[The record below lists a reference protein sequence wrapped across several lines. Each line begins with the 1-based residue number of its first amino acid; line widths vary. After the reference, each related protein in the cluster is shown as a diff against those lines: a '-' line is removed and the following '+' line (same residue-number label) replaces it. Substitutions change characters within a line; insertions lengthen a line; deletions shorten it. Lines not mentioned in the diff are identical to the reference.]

1 MFAELVELGK
11 RVRKGHDAL
20 KEEKCSWDIIIDKEG
35 NYLNQLIPCN
45 EIVEAENLTAK
56 KGKARLLLD
65 KPEETLGLDK
75 PEKYLEKLDEY
86 KDVQE
91 ELSPVLSFYNKPEE
105 VIKALAAFMALP
117 QSKRNGNMTF
127 FYEHNKERPLS
138 LERVQEAIK
147 SKMKDGELEEKI
159 CSWDIIIDKDG
170 NYKGLNRC
178 DSPLKSERIQSTTQE
193 ARFLLDKA
201 ETTFGYGKYRMYL
214 EKLYQYKD
222 ISALSPIFSFYN
234 KPEEVNKVRKAFL
247 ELPQAKQKGN
257 LTFMVDSERVLSN
270 ESVRNAIKKKYEEGL
285 SSKKQGDRLC
295 AVCGT
300 NNYPILDEPHGSVK
314 LPKGQ
319 TSGSMLVSYNTNAF
333 ESYNLKGNLN
343 SGICTNCARN
353 YIEALQHLVGNR
365 HEITTEK
372 GEKKFKFSNSQK
384 ISDDTIAL
392 FWTKE
397 PNDDIDPF
405 SDICQPTEE
414 RVRKLFSSIITGDNQ
429 RVNSELENYFYCCT
443 MSSAAARIAVRD
455 WMAIS
460 VSQYQKDLKQWFDDI
475 ATIKDGETYY
485 PGINSILNNCIKKK
499 TKSTQSDLKAK
510 ARIGSILWHA
520 ALTNA
525 PLPLM
530 ILQSVLTQIEH
541 EKTTKYCKTF
551 SSEKSTVIR
560 LVLNRNIKKTYYM
573 KKELDEQNESK
584 AYLCGRLFAL
594 ICLLQYK
601 AHEGKEVNSSIRD
614 RFFTSA
620 SSNPSRAMSILLT
633 KYVPVY
639 QKKTKG
645 AYTKSIT
652 EIASRIEHFP
662 EKLTLTERGE
672 FALGYYYQYAA
683 KKNENSNDN
692 D

>member
-20 KEEKCSWDIIIDKEG
+20 KEEKCSWDIVIDKEG
-35 NYLNQLIPCN
+35 NFLNLIPCD
-45 EIVEAENLTAK
+45 ITIEAENLTAK

-65 KPEETLGLDK
+65 KPEETLGFDEDK
-75 PEKYLEKLDEY
+75 HEKYIAKLAEY
-86 KDVQE
+86 KDIQE
-91 ELSPVLSFYNKPEE
+91 
-105 VIKALAAFMALP
+105 
-117 QSKRNGNMTF
+117 
-127 FYEHNKERPLS
+127 
-138 LERVQEAIK
+138 
-147 SKMKDGELEEKI
+147 
-159 CSWDIIIDKDG
+159 
-170 NYKGLNRC
+170 
-178 DSPLKSERIQSTTQE
+178 
-193 ARFLLDKA
+193 
-201 ETTFGYGKYRMYL
+201 
-214 EKLYQYKD
+214 
-222 ISALSPIFSFYN
+222 LSPIFYFYD
-234 KPEEVNKVRKAFL
+234 KSDEVERVRKVFL

-257 LTFMVDSERVLSN
+257 MTFMLDSERVLSN
-270 ESVRNAIKKKYEEGL
+270 ENVRKAIKKKYEDNL
-285 SSKKQGDRLC
+285 NIKKQGTHLC

-353 YIEALQHLVGNR
+353 YIEALRYLVGNG

-372 GEKKFKFSNSQK
+372 GEKKYKFTNRQK

-397 PNDDIDPF
+397 PDDDIDPF

-414 RVRKLFSSIITGDNQ
+414 RVRKLFSSIITGNKQ
-429 RVNSELENYFYCCT
+429 RVNTEMENYFYCCT

-460 VSQYQKDLKQWFDDI
+460 VSQYQKNLQQWFDDI
-475 ATIKDGETYY
+475 ETLKDGEILY
-485 PGINSILNNCIKKK
+485 PGINSILSSCIKKK
-499 TKSTQSDLKAK
+499 TKPTQSDVKAR
-510 ARIGSILWHA
+510 ARIGAILWHA
-520 ALTNA
+520 ALTNTS
-525 PLPLM
+525 LPLM

-541 EKTTKYCKTF
+541 EKTTEYCKTF
-551 SSEKSTVIR
+551 SPEKSTVIR

-594 ICLLQYK
+594 ICQLQYK
-601 AHEGKEVNSSIRD
+601 AHNGKINNSIRD
-614 RFFTSA
+614 RFFASA

-633 KYVPVY
+633 KYVPIY

-662 EKLTLTERGE
+662 EKLKLTERGE

-683 KKNENSNDN
+683 KKNENSNYN

>member
-11 RVRKGHDAL
+11 RVRKEHDAL
-20 KEEKCSWDIIIDKEG
+20 KEEKCNWDIILDKEG
-35 NYLNQLIPCN
+35 NFLNLIPCD
-45 EIVEAENLTAK
+45 ITIEAENLTSK

-65 KPEETLGLDK
+65 KPEETLGFDEDK
-75 PEKYLEKLDEY
+75 YEKYIAKLAEY
-86 KDVQE
+86 KDIQ
-91 ELSPVLSFYNKPEE
+91 ELSPV
-105 VIKALAAFMALP
+105 
-117 QSKRNGNMTF
+117 
-127 FYEHNKERPLS
+127 
-138 LERVQEAIK
+138 
-147 SKMKDGELEEKI
+147 
-159 CSWDIIIDKDG
+159 
-170 NYKGLNRC
+170 
-178 DSPLKSERIQSTTQE
+178 
-193 ARFLLDKA
+193 
-201 ETTFGYGKYRMYL
+201 
-214 EKLYQYKD
+214 
-222 ISALSPIFSFYN
+222 FSFYD
-234 KPEEVNKVRKAFL
+234 KSEEVEKVRKVFL
-247 ELPQAKQKGN
+247 ELPQTKQKGN
-257 LTFMVDSERVLSN
+257 LTFMIDSERLLTN
-270 ESVRNAIKKKYEEGL
+270 ENVRTAIKKKYEECL
-285 SSKKQGDRLC
+285 SSKKQGTRLC

-353 YIEALQHLVGNR
+353 YIEALQYLVGNGY
-365 HEITTEK
+365 EITTEK
-372 GEKKFKFSNSQK
+372 GEKKYKFTNRQK

-397 PNDDIDPF
+397 PDDDIDPF

-429 RVNSELENYFYCCT
+429 RVNTEIENYFYCCT

-460 VSQYQKDLKQWFDDI
+460 VSQYQKNLQQWFNDI
-475 ATIKDGETYY
+475 ETVKDGKILYL
-485 PGINSILNNCIKKK
+485 GINSILSSCIKKK
-499 TKSTQSDLKAK
+499 TKPTQSDVKAK

-520 ALTNA
+520 ALTNTS
-525 PLPLM
+525 LPLM

-541 EKTTKYCKTF
+541 DYF
-551 SSEKSTVIR
+551 SPEKSTVIR
-560 LVLNRNIKKTYYM
+560 LVLNRNIKSTYYM
-573 KKELDEQNESK
+573 KKELDEQNDSK

-594 ICLLQYK
+594 ICQLQYK
-601 AHEGKEVNSSIRD
+601 AHDGKDVNSSIRD
-614 RFFTSA
+614 RFFASA

-633 KYVPVY
+633 KYVPIY

-645 AYTKSIT
+645 AYTKVIT
-652 EIASRIEHFP
+652 EIAARIEHFP

>member
-1 MFAELVELGK
+1 MFAELVELG
-11 RVRKGHDAL
+11 RRDRKGHDAL

-45 EIVEAENLTAK
+45 EIVEVENLTAK

-65 KPEETLGLDK
+65 KPEETLGFDK
-75 PEKYLEKLDEY
+75 DKHEKYLSKLFEY

-91 ELSPVLSFYNKPEE
+91 LSPVFSFYDKPEE
-105 VIKALAAFMALP
+105 V
-117 QSKRNGNMTF
+117 
-127 FYEHNKERPLS
+127 E
-138 LERVQEAIK
+138 
-147 SKMKDGELEEKI
+147 
-159 CSWDIIIDKDG
+159 
-170 NYKGLNRC
+170 
-178 DSPLKSERIQSTTQE
+178 
-193 ARFLLDKA
+193 
-201 ETTFGYGKYRMYL
+201 
-214 EKLYQYKD
+214 
-222 ISALSPIFSFYN
+222 
-234 KPEEVNKVRKAFL
+234 KVRKAFL

-257 LTFMVDSERVLSN
+257 LTFMVDSERLLSN
-270 ESVRNAIKKKYEEGL
+270 ESVRNAIKKKYEEVL

-319 TSGSMLVSYNTNAF
+319 TAGSMLVSYNTNAF

-353 YIEALQHLVGNR
+353 YIEALQYLVGNR
-365 HEITTEK
+365 HEITTEN
-372 GEKKFKFSNSQK
+372 GEKKYKFTNRQK

-392 FWTKE
+392 FWTKKTVA
-397 PNDDIDPF
+397 DIDPF
-405 SDICQPTEE
+405 SDICHPNEE
-414 RVRKLFSSIITGDNQ
+414 RVRQLFSSITTGDHEG
-429 RVNSELENYFYCCT
+429 VTTPVENFFYCCT

-455 WMAIS
+455 WIAIS
-460 VSQYQKDLKQWFDDI
+460 VSQYQKNLKQWFDDI

-485 PGINSILNNCIKKK
+485 PGINSILNSCIKKK

-510 ARIGSILWHA
+510 ARIGAILWHA
-520 ALTNA
+520 ALTNTS
-525 PLPLM
+525 LPLM

-541 EKTTKYCKTF
+541 EKITKYCKTF
-551 SSEKSTVIR
+551 SPEKSTVIR

-584 AYLCGRLFAL
+584 AYLCGRLFAV
-594 ICLLQYK
+594 ICQLQYK
-601 AHEGKEVNSSIRD
+601 AQGEVNSSIRD

-620 SSNPSRAMSILLT
+620 SCNPSRVMGKLLT
-633 KYVPVY
+633 EYVPIY

-662 EKLTLTERGE
+662 ERLTLTERGD
-672 FALGYYYQYAA
+672 FALGYYHQYAY
-683 KKNENSNDN
+683 KKNENSND
-692 D
+692 

>member
-20 KEEKCSWDIIIDKEG
+20 KEEKCSWDIVIDKEG
-35 NYLNQLIPCN
+35 NFLDLIPCD
-45 EIVEAENLTAK
+45 ITIEAENLTAK

-65 KPEETLGLDK
+65 KPEETLGFDEDK
-75 PEKYLEKLDEY
+75 HEKYIAKLAEY
-86 KDVQE
+86 KDIQE
-91 ELSPVLSFYNKPEE
+91 
-105 VIKALAAFMALP
+105 
-117 QSKRNGNMTF
+117 
-127 FYEHNKERPLS
+127 
-138 LERVQEAIK
+138 
-147 SKMKDGELEEKI
+147 
-159 CSWDIIIDKDG
+159 
-170 NYKGLNRC
+170 
-178 DSPLKSERIQSTTQE
+178 
-193 ARFLLDKA
+193 
-201 ETTFGYGKYRMYL
+201 
-214 EKLYQYKD
+214 
-222 ISALSPIFSFYN
+222 LSPIFYFYD
-234 KPEEVNKVRKAFL
+234 KSDEVEKVRKVFL

-257 LTFMVDSERVLSN
+257 MTFMLDSERVLSN
-270 ESVRNAIKKKYEEGL
+270 ENVRKAIKKKYEESL
-285 SSKKQGDRLC
+285 NIKKQGTHLC

-319 TSGSMLVSYNTNAF
+319 TSGSMLVSYNMNAF

-353 YIEALQHLVGNR
+353 YIEALRYLVGNR

-372 GEKKFKFSNSQK
+372 EEKKYKFTNRQK

-397 PNDDIDPF
+397 PDDDIDPF

-414 RVRKLFSSIITGDNQ
+414 RVRKLFSSIIIGDNQ
-429 RVNSELENYFYCCT
+429 RVNTEIENYFYCCT

-460 VSQYQKDLKQWFDDI
+460 VSQYQKNLQQWFNDI
-475 ATIKDGETYY
+475 ETVKDGKILYL
-485 PGINSILNNCIKKK
+485 GINSILSSCIKKK
-499 TKSTQSDLKAK
+499 TKPTQSDVKAK

-520 ALTNA
+520 ALTNTS
-525 PLPLM
+525 LPLM

-541 EKTTKYCKTF
+541 DYF
-551 SSEKSTVIR
+551 SPEKSTVIR
-560 LVLNRNIKKTYYM
+560 LVLNRNINNTYHM

-594 ICLLQYK
+594 ICQLQYK

-633 KYVPVY
+633 KYVPIY
-639 QKKTKG
+639 QKKKKG

>member
-1 MFAELVELGK
+1 MFAELVEFGK

-65 KPEETLGLDK
+65 KPEETLGFDEDK
-75 PEKYLEKLDEY
+75 HENYLSKLFEY
-86 KDVQE
+86 KGVK
-91 ELSPVLSFYNKPEE
+91 ELSPVFSFYDKPEE
-105 VIKALAAFMALP
+105 V
-117 QSKRNGNMTF
+117 
-127 FYEHNKERPLS
+127 E
-138 LERVQEAIK
+138 
-147 SKMKDGELEEKI
+147 
-159 CSWDIIIDKDG
+159 
-170 NYKGLNRC
+170 
-178 DSPLKSERIQSTTQE
+178 
-193 ARFLLDKA
+193 
-201 ETTFGYGKYRMYL
+201 
-214 EKLYQYKD
+214 
-222 ISALSPIFSFYN
+222 
-234 KPEEVNKVRKAFL
+234 KVRKAFL

-257 LTFMVDSERVLSN
+257 LTFMVDSERLLSN

-285 SSKKQGDRLC
+285 NLKKQGTRLC

-319 TSGSMLVSYNTNAF
+319 TAGSMLVSYNTNAF

-353 YIEALQHLVGNR
+353 YIEALQYLAGNG
-365 HEITTEK
+365 HEIPTEK
-372 GEKKFKFSNSQK
+372 GEKQFKFSNRQK
-384 ISDDTIAL
+384 ISDDTVAL

-397 PNDDIDPF
+397 PNADVNPF

-414 RVRKLFSSIITGDNQ
+414 RVRRLFSSITTGENLKVDT
-429 RVNSELENYFYCCT
+429 ELGNFFYCCT
-443 MSSAAARIAVRD
+443 ISSASARVAVRD
-455 WMAIS
+455 WVSIS
-460 VSQYQKDLKQWFDDI
+460 VSQYQKNLKQWFDDI
-475 ATIKDGETYY
+475 ATIKDGETCY
-485 PGINSILNNCIKKK
+485 PGINSILNSCIKKK
-499 TKSTQSDLKAK
+499 TKPTQSDAKAK
-510 ARIGSILWHA
+510 ARIGTILWHA
-520 ALTNA
+520 ALTNT
-525 PLPLM
+525 PLSL
-530 ILQSVLTQIEH
+530 IVLQSVLTQIEH
-541 EKTTKYCKTF
+541 DFF
-551 SSEKSTVIR
+551 SPEKSTVIR

-594 ICLLQYK
+594 ICQLQYK
-601 AHEGKEVNSSIRD
+601 AHDGKNVNSSIRD
-614 RFFTSA
+614 RFFASA
-620 SSNPSRAMSILLT
+620 SSNPSRTMGILLS
-633 KYVPVY
+633 KYVPIY

-672 FALGYYYQYAA
+672 FALGYYYQYAG

>member
-20 KEEKCSWDIIIDKEG
+20 KEEKCNWDIILDKEG
-35 NYLNQLIPCN
+35 NFLNLIPCD
-45 EIVEAENLTAK
+45 ITIEAENLTSK

-65 KPEETLGLDK
+65 KPEETLGFDEDK
-75 PEKYLEKLDEY
+75 YEKYIAKLAEY
-86 KDVQE
+86 KDIQ
-91 ELSPVLSFYNKPEE
+91 ELSPV
-105 VIKALAAFMALP
+105 
-117 QSKRNGNMTF
+117 
-127 FYEHNKERPLS
+127 
-138 LERVQEAIK
+138 
-147 SKMKDGELEEKI
+147 
-159 CSWDIIIDKDG
+159 
-170 NYKGLNRC
+170 
-178 DSPLKSERIQSTTQE
+178 
-193 ARFLLDKA
+193 
-201 ETTFGYGKYRMYL
+201 
-214 EKLYQYKD
+214 
-222 ISALSPIFSFYN
+222 FSFYD
-234 KPEEVNKVRKAFL
+234 KSEEVEKVRKVFL
-247 ELPQAKQKGN
+247 ELPQTKQKGN
-257 LTFMVDSERVLSN
+257 LTFMIDSERLLTN
-270 ESVRNAIKKKYEEGL
+270 ENVRTAIKKKYEECL
-285 SSKKQGDRLC
+285 SSKKQGTRLC

-353 YIEALQHLVGNR
+353 YIEALQYLVGNGY
-365 HEITTEK
+365 EITTEK
-372 GEKKFKFSNSQK
+372 GEKKYKFTNRQK

-397 PNDDIDPF
+397 PDDDIDPF

-429 RVNSELENYFYCCT
+429 RVNTEIENYFYCCT

-460 VSQYQKDLKQWFDDI
+460 VSQYQKNLQQWFNDI
-475 ATIKDGETYY
+475 ETVKDGKILYL
-485 PGINSILNNCIKKK
+485 GINSILSSCIKKK
-499 TKSTQSDLKAK
+499 TKPTQSDVKAK

-520 ALTNA
+520 ALTNTS
-525 PLPLM
+525 LPLM

-541 EKTTKYCKTF
+541 DYF
-551 SSEKSTVIR
+551 SPEKSTVIR
-560 LVLNRNIKKTYYM
+560 LVLNRNIKSTYYM
-573 KKELDEQNESK
+573 KKELDEQNDSK

-594 ICLLQYK
+594 ICQLQYK
-601 AHEGKEVNSSIRD
+601 AHDGKDVNSSIRD
-614 RFFTSA
+614 RFFASA

-633 KYVPVY
+633 KYVPIY

-645 AYTKSIT
+645 AYTKVIT
-652 EIASRIEHFP
+652 EIAARIEHFP

>member
-1 MFAELVELGK
+1 MFAELVEFGK

-20 KEEKCSWDIIIDKEG
+20 KEEKCSWDIIIDKDG
-35 NYLNQLIPCN
+35 NYLNQIIPCN
-45 EIVEAENLTAK
+45 DIIEAENLTAK

-65 KPEETLGLDK
+65 KPEETLGFDK
-75 PEKYLEKLDEY
+75 DKHEKYLSKLFEY

-91 ELSPVLSFYNKPEE
+91 LSPVFSFYDKPEE
-105 VIKALAAFMALP
+105 V
-117 QSKRNGNMTF
+117 
-127 FYEHNKERPLS
+127 E
-138 LERVQEAIK
+138 
-147 SKMKDGELEEKI
+147 
-159 CSWDIIIDKDG
+159 
-170 NYKGLNRC
+170 
-178 DSPLKSERIQSTTQE
+178 
-193 ARFLLDKA
+193 
-201 ETTFGYGKYRMYL
+201 
-214 EKLYQYKD
+214 
-222 ISALSPIFSFYN
+222 
-234 KPEEVNKVRKAFL
+234 KVRNAFL
-247 ELPQAKQKGN
+247 ELPHAKQKGN
-257 LTFMVDSERVLSN
+257 LTFMVDSERLLSN

-319 TSGSMLVSYNTNAF
+319 TAGSMLVSYNTNAF

-353 YIEALQHLVGNR
+353 YIEGLTYLTKAEWLTN
-365 HEITTEK
+365 EK
-372 GEKKFKFSNSQK
+372 GKKYKKYDHAFEL
-384 ISDDTIAL
+384 SDDTLIV

-397 PNDDIDPF
+397 PTEDVDPF

-460 VSQYQKDLKQWFDDI
+460 VSQYQKNLQQWFEDI
-475 ATIKDGETYY
+475 ATIKDGETFY
-485 PGINSILNNCIKKK
+485 PGINSILNSCIKKK
-499 TKSTQSDLKAK
+499 TKPTQSDVKAK
-510 ARIGSILWHA
+510 ARIGAILWHA
-520 ALTNA
+520 ALTNTY
-525 PLPLM
+525 LPLM

-541 EKTTKYCKTF
+541 DYF
-551 SSEKSTVIR
+551 SPEKSTVIR

-573 KKELDEQNESK
+573 KKELDEKNESK

-594 ICLLQYK
+594 ICQLQYK
-601 AHEGKEVNSSIRD
+601 AHDGKEVNSSIRD

-633 KYVPVY
+633 KYVPIY

-652 EIASRIEHFP
+652 EIASRIVHFP

-683 KKNENSNDN
+683 KKNENSNYN

>member
-1 MFAELVELGK
+1 MFAELVELG
-11 RVRKGHDAL
+11 RRDRKGHDAL

-65 KPEETLGLDK
+65 KPEETLGFDK
-75 PEKYLEKLDEY
+75 DKHEKYLSKLFEY

-91 ELSPVLSFYNKPEE
+91 LSPVFSFYDKPEE
-105 VIKALAAFMALP
+105 V
-117 QSKRNGNMTF
+117 
-127 FYEHNKERPLS
+127 E
-138 LERVQEAIK
+138 
-147 SKMKDGELEEKI
+147 
-159 CSWDIIIDKDG
+159 
-170 NYKGLNRC
+170 
-178 DSPLKSERIQSTTQE
+178 
-193 ARFLLDKA
+193 
-201 ETTFGYGKYRMYL
+201 
-214 EKLYQYKD
+214 
-222 ISALSPIFSFYN
+222 
-234 KPEEVNKVRKAFL
+234 KVRKAFL
-247 ELPQAKQKGN
+247 ELSQAKQKGN
-257 LTFMVDSERVLSN
+257 LTFMVDSERLLSN
-270 ESVRNAIKKKYEEGL
+270 ESVRNAIKKKYEEVL

-319 TSGSMLVSYNTNAF
+319 TAGSMLVSYNTNAF

-353 YIEALQHLVGNR
+353 YIEALRYLVGNG

-372 GEKKFKFSNSQK
+372 GEKKFKFTNRQK
-384 ISDDTIAL
+384 ISDDTIVL
-392 FWTKE
+392 FWTKKPDE
-397 PNDDIDPF
+397 DIDPF

-414 RVRKLFSSIITGDNQ
+414 RVRDLFSSIATGDHE
-429 RVNSELENYFYCCT
+429 RVNTEVENYFYCCT
-443 MSSAAARIAVRD
+443 MSSAAARIAIRD

-460 VSQYQKDLKQWFDDI
+460 VSQYQKNLKQWFDDI
-475 ATIKDGETYY
+475 ATIKDGEIYY
-485 PGINSILNNCIKKK
+485 PGINSILNNCIKA
-499 TKSTQSDLKAK
+499 KSKPTQSDVKAK
-510 ARIGSILWHA
+510 ARIGAILWHA

-541 EKTTKYCKTF
+541 EKTTKHCKTF

-573 KKELDEQNESK
+573 KKELDVQNESK

-594 ICLLQYK
+594 ICQLQYM
-601 AHEGKEVNSSIRD
+601 AHDGKEINSSIRN
-614 RFFTSA
+614 RFFASA

-633 KYVPVY
+633 KYVPIY
-639 QKKTKG
+639 QKKTKE
-645 AYTKSIT
+645 AYTKVIT
-652 EIASRIEHFP
+652 EIAARIEHFP

>member
-20 KEEKCSWDIIIDKEG
+20 KEEKCNWDIILDKEG
-35 NYLNQLIPCN
+35 NFLNLIPCD
-45 EIVEAENLTAK
+45 ITIEAENLTSK

-65 KPEETLGLDK
+65 KPEETLGFDEDK
-75 PEKYLEKLDEY
+75 HEKYIAKLAEY
-86 KDVQE
+86 KDIQE
-91 ELSPVLSFYNKPEE
+91 
-105 VIKALAAFMALP
+105 
-117 QSKRNGNMTF
+117 
-127 FYEHNKERPLS
+127 
-138 LERVQEAIK
+138 
-147 SKMKDGELEEKI
+147 
-159 CSWDIIIDKDG
+159 
-170 NYKGLNRC
+170 
-178 DSPLKSERIQSTTQE
+178 
-193 ARFLLDKA
+193 
-201 ETTFGYGKYRMYL
+201 
-214 EKLYQYKD
+214 
-222 ISALSPIFSFYN
+222 LSPIFYFYD
-234 KPEEVNKVRKAFL
+234 KSDEVEKVRKVFL

-257 LTFMVDSERVLSN
+257 MTFMLDSERVLSN
-270 ESVRNAIKKKYEEGL
+270 ENVRKAIKKKYEESL
-285 SSKKQGDRLC
+285 NIKKQGTHLC

-319 TSGSMLVSYNTNAF
+319 TSGSMLVSYNMNAF

-353 YIEALQHLVGNR
+353 YIEALRYLVGNR

-372 GEKKFKFSNSQK
+372 EEKKYKFTNRQK

-397 PNDDIDPF
+397 PDEDIDPF

-414 RVRKLFSSIITGDNQ
+414 RVRKLFSSIITGDKQ
-429 RVNSELENYFYCCT
+429 RVNTEMENYFYCCT

-460 VSQYQKDLKQWFDDI
+460 VSQYQKNLQQWFDDI
-475 ATIKDGETYY
+475 ETLKDGEILY
-485 PGINSILNNCIKKK
+485 PGINSILSSSIKKK
-499 TKSTQSDLKAK
+499 TKPTQSDVKAR

-541 EKTTKYCKTF
+541 DYF
-551 SSEKSTVIR
+551 SPEKSTVIR
-560 LVLNRNIKKTYYM
+560 LVLNRNINNTYHM

-594 ICLLQYK
+594 ICQLQYK

-633 KYVPVY
+633 KYVPIY
-639 QKKTKG
+639 QKKKKG

>member
-20 KEEKCSWDIIIDKEG
+20 KEEKCSWDIVIDKEG
-35 NYLNQLIPCN
+35 NFLNLIPCD
-45 EIVEAENLTAK
+45 ITIEAENLTAK

-65 KPEETLGLDK
+65 KPEETLGFDEDK
-75 PEKYLEKLDEY
+75 HEKYIAKLAEY
-86 KDVQE
+86 KDIQE
-91 ELSPVLSFYNKPEE
+91 
-105 VIKALAAFMALP
+105 
-117 QSKRNGNMTF
+117 
-127 FYEHNKERPLS
+127 
-138 LERVQEAIK
+138 
-147 SKMKDGELEEKI
+147 
-159 CSWDIIIDKDG
+159 
-170 NYKGLNRC
+170 
-178 DSPLKSERIQSTTQE
+178 
-193 ARFLLDKA
+193 
-201 ETTFGYGKYRMYL
+201 
-214 EKLYQYKD
+214 
-222 ISALSPIFSFYN
+222 LSPIFYFYD
-234 KPEEVNKVRKAFL
+234 KSDEVEKVRKVFL

-257 LTFMVDSERVLSN
+257 MTFMLESERVLSN
-270 ESVRNAIKKKYEEGL
+270 ENVRKAIKKKYEESL
-285 SSKKQGDRLC
+285 NIKKQGTHLC

-353 YIEALQHLVGNR
+353 YIEALRYLVGNG
-365 HEITTEK
+365 HEIITEK
-372 GEKKFKFSNSQK
+372 GEKKYKFTNRQK

-397 PNDDIDPF
+397 PDDDIDPF

-414 RVRKLFSSIITGDNQ
+414 RVRELFSSIATGNHE
-429 RVNSELENYFYCCT
+429 RVNTDVENYFYCCT

-460 VSQYQKDLKQWFDDI
+460 VSQYQKNLKQWFDDI
-475 ATIKDGETYY
+475 ATIKDGEILY
-485 PGINSILNNCIKKK
+485 PGINSILSSCIKKK
-499 TKSTQSDLKAK
+499 TKPTQSDVKAK

-541 EKTTKYCKTF
+541 DYF
-551 SSEKSTVIR
+551 SPEKSTVIR

-614 RFFTSA
+614 RFFASA

-633 KYVPVY
+633 KYVPIY

-683 KKNENSNDN
+683 KKNENSNYN

>member
-20 KEEKCSWDIIIDKEG
+20 KEEKCNWDIILDKEG
-35 NYLNQLIPCN
+35 NFLNLIPCD
-45 EIVEAENLTAK
+45 ITIEAENLTSK

-65 KPEETLGLDK
+65 KPEETLGFDEDK
-75 PEKYLEKLDEY
+75 HEKYIAKLAEY
-86 KDVQE
+86 KDIQ
-91 ELSPVLSFYNKPEE
+91 ELSPV
-105 VIKALAAFMALP
+105 
-117 QSKRNGNMTF
+117 
-127 FYEHNKERPLS
+127 
-138 LERVQEAIK
+138 
-147 SKMKDGELEEKI
+147 
-159 CSWDIIIDKDG
+159 
-170 NYKGLNRC
+170 
-178 DSPLKSERIQSTTQE
+178 
-193 ARFLLDKA
+193 
-201 ETTFGYGKYRMYL
+201 
-214 EKLYQYKD
+214 
-222 ISALSPIFSFYN
+222 FSFYD
-234 KPEEVNKVRKAFL
+234 KSEEVEKVRKVFL
-247 ELPQAKQKGN
+247 ELPQTKQKGN
-257 LTFMVDSERVLSN
+257 LTFMIDSERLLTN
-270 ESVRNAIKKKYEEGL
+270 ENVRTAIKKKYEECL
-285 SSKKQGDRLC
+285 SSKKQGTRLC

-353 YIEALQHLVGNR
+353 YIEALQYLVGNGY
-365 HEITTEK
+365 EITTEK
-372 GEKKFKFSNSQK
+372 GEKKYKFTNRQK

-397 PNDDIDPF
+397 PDDDIDPF

-414 RVRKLFSSIITGDNQ
+414 RVRKLFSSIIIGDNQ
-429 RVNSELENYFYCCT
+429 RVNTEIENYFYCCT

-460 VSQYQKDLKQWFDDI
+460 VSQYQKNLQQWFNDI
-475 ATIKDGETYY
+475 ETVKDGKILYL
-485 PGINSILNNCIKKK
+485 GINSILSSCIKKK
-499 TKSTQSDLKAK
+499 TKPTQSDVKAK

-520 ALTNA
+520 ALTNTS
-525 PLPLM
+525 LPLM

-541 EKTTKYCKTF
+541 DYF
-551 SSEKSTVIR
+551 SPEKSTVIR
-560 LVLNRNIKKTYYM
+560 LVLNRNIKSTYYM
-573 KKELDEQNESK
+573 KKELDEQNDSK

-594 ICLLQYK
+594 ICQLQYK
-601 AHEGKEVNSSIRD
+601 AHDGKDVNSSIRD
-614 RFFTSA
+614 RFFASA

-633 KYVPVY
+633 KYVPIY

-645 AYTKSIT
+645 AYTKAIT
-652 EIASRIEHFP
+652 EITARIGCHFP

>member
-1 MFAELVELGK
+1 MFAELVEFGK

-20 KEEKCSWDIIIDKEG
+20 KEEKCSWDIVIDKEG
-35 NYLNQLIPCN
+35 YFLNLIPCD
-45 EIVEAENLTAK
+45 ITIEAENLTAK

-65 KPEETLGLDK
+65 KPEETLGFDEDK
-75 PEKYLEKLDEY
+75 HEKYIAKLAEY
-86 KDVQE
+86 KDIQ
-91 ELSPVLSFYNKPEE
+91 ELSPV
-105 VIKALAAFMALP
+105 
-117 QSKRNGNMTF
+117 
-127 FYEHNKERPLS
+127 
-138 LERVQEAIK
+138 
-147 SKMKDGELEEKI
+147 
-159 CSWDIIIDKDG
+159 
-170 NYKGLNRC
+170 
-178 DSPLKSERIQSTTQE
+178 
-193 ARFLLDKA
+193 
-201 ETTFGYGKYRMYL
+201 
-214 EKLYQYKD
+214 
-222 ISALSPIFSFYN
+222 FSFYD
-234 KPEEVNKVRKAFL
+234 KLEEVEKVRKVFL

-257 LTFMVDSERVLSN
+257 LTFMLDSERLLSN
-270 ESVRNAIKKKYEEGL
+270 ENVRKAIKKKYEDGL
-285 SSKKQGDRLC
+285 SIKKQGAHLC

-353 YIEALQHLVGNR
+353 YIEALQFLVGNG
-365 HEITTEK
+365 HEIITEK
-372 GEKKFKFSNSQK
+372 GEKKYKFTNRQK

-397 PNDDIDPF
+397 PDDEIDPF
-405 SDICQPTEE
+405 SDICQPSEE
-414 RVRKLFSSIITGDNQ
+414 RVRKLFSSVITGDNQ
-429 RVNSELENYFYCCT
+429 RVNTEMENYFYCCT
-443 MSSAAARIAVRD
+443 MSSAAARVAVRD

-460 VSQYQKDLKQWFDDI
+460 VSQYQKNLQQWFDDI
-475 ATIKDGETYY
+475 ETVKDGEILY
-485 PGINSILNNCIKKK
+485 PGINSILSSCIKKK
-499 TKSTQSDLKAK
+499 TKPTQSDVKAK

-520 ALTNA
+520 ALTNTS
-525 PLPLM
+525 LPLM
-530 ILQSVLTQIEH
+530 VLQSVLTEIEH
-541 EKTTKYCKTF
+541 DFF
-551 SSEKSTVIR
+551 SPEKSTVIR
-560 LVLNRNIKKTYYM
+560 LVLNRNIKKSYYM

-594 ICLLQYK
+594 ICQLQYK
-601 AHEGKEVNSSIRD
+601 AQGEVNSSIKD
-614 RFFTSA
+614 RFFASA
-620 SSNPSRAMSILLT
+620 SSNPSRAISILLT

-683 KKNENSNDN
+683 KKNEYSNDN
-692 D
+692 N

>member
-1 MFAELVELGK
+1 MFAELVEFGK

-20 KEEKCSWDIIIDKEG
+20 KEEKCSWDIVIDKEG
-35 NYLNQLIPCN
+35 NFLNLIPCD
-45 EIVEAENLTAK
+45 ITIEAENLTAK

-65 KPEETLGLDK
+65 KPEETLGFDEDK
-75 PEKYLEKLDEY
+75 HEKYIAKLAEY

-91 ELSPVLSFYNKPEE
+91 LSPVFSFYDKPEE
-105 VIKALAAFMALP
+105 V
-117 QSKRNGNMTF
+117 
-127 FYEHNKERPLS
+127 E
-138 LERVQEAIK
+138 
-147 SKMKDGELEEKI
+147 
-159 CSWDIIIDKDG
+159 
-170 NYKGLNRC
+170 
-178 DSPLKSERIQSTTQE
+178 
-193 ARFLLDKA
+193 
-201 ETTFGYGKYRMYL
+201 
-214 EKLYQYKD
+214 
-222 ISALSPIFSFYN
+222 
-234 KPEEVNKVRKAFL
+234 KVRKAFL

-257 LTFMVDSERVLSN
+257 LTFMVDSERLLSN

-285 SSKKQGDRLC
+285 SSKKQGGRLC

-353 YIEALQHLVGNR
+353 YIEALQYLVGNGY
-365 HEITTEK
+365 EITPEN
-372 GEKKFKFSNSQK
+372 GEKKYKFTNRQK

-392 FWTKE
+392 FWTKKTVA
-397 PNDDIDPF
+397 DIDPF
-405 SDICQPTEE
+405 SDICHPNEE
-414 RVRKLFSSIITGDNQ
+414 RVRQLFSSITTGDHEG
-429 RVNSELENYFYCCT
+429 VTTPMENFFYCCT
-443 MSSAAARIAVRD
+443 MSSAAACIAVRD
-455 WMAIS
+455 WIAIS
-460 VSQYQKDLKQWFDDI
+460 VSQYQKNLMQWFDDI
-475 ATIKDGETYY
+475 ATINEGETYY
-485 PGINSILNNCIKKK
+485 PGIDSILNSCIKKK
-499 TKSTQSDLKAK
+499 TQSTKSDLKAK
-510 ARIGSILWHA
+510 ARIGAILWHA
-520 ALTNA
+520 ALTNTS
-525 PLPLM
+525 LPLM

-551 SSEKSTVIR
+551 SPEKSTVIR

-584 AYLCGRLFAL
+584 AYLCGRLFAV
-594 ICLLQYK
+594 ICQLQYK
-601 AHEGKEVNSSIRD
+601 AQGEVNSSIRD

-620 SSNPSRAMSILLT
+620 SCNPSRVMGKLLT
-633 KYVPVY
+633 EYVPIY

-645 AYTKSIT
+645 AYTKAIT
-652 EIASRIEHFP
+652 EITARIGCHFP

-683 KKNENSNDN
+683 KKNENNNDN

>member
-35 NYLNQLIPCN
+35 NFLNQIIPCN
-45 EIVEAENLTAK
+45 EIIEAENLTAK

-65 KPEETLGLDK
+65 KPEETLGFDK
-75 PEKYLEKLDEY
+75 DKHEKYLSKLFEY

-91 ELSPVLSFYNKPEE
+91 LSPVFSFYDKPEE
-105 VIKALAAFMALP
+105 V
-117 QSKRNGNMTF
+117 
-127 FYEHNKERPLS
+127 E
-138 LERVQEAIK
+138 
-147 SKMKDGELEEKI
+147 
-159 CSWDIIIDKDG
+159 
-170 NYKGLNRC
+170 
-178 DSPLKSERIQSTTQE
+178 
-193 ARFLLDKA
+193 
-201 ETTFGYGKYRMYL
+201 
-214 EKLYQYKD
+214 
-222 ISALSPIFSFYN
+222 
-234 KPEEVNKVRKAFL
+234 KVRKAFL

-257 LTFMVDSERVLSN
+257 LTFMVDSERILSN

-285 SSKKQGDRLC
+285 SLKKQGDRLC

-319 TSGSMLVSYNTNAF
+319 TAGSMLVSYNTNAF

-353 YIEALQHLVGNR
+353 YIEALQYLAGNG
-365 HEITTEK
+365 HNITSEK
-372 GEKKFKFSNSQK
+372 GETKFKYSNRQK

-460 VSQYQKDLKQWFDDI
+460 VSQYQKNLQQWFNDI
-475 ATIKDGETYY
+475 ATIKDGEIFY
-485 PGINSILNNCIKKK
+485 PGINSILNSCIKKK
-499 TKSTQSDLKAK
+499 TKPTQSDVKAK
-510 ARIGSILWHA
+510 ARIGAILWHA
-520 ALTNA
+520 ALTNTS
-525 PLPLM
+525 LPLM
-530 ILQSVLTQIEH
+530 ILQSALTQIEH
-541 EKTTKYCKTF
+541 DYF
-551 SSEKSTVIR
+551 SPEKSTVIR

-573 KKELDEQNESK
+573 KKELDEKNESK

-594 ICLLQYK
+594 ICQLQYK
-601 AHEGKEVNSSIRD
+601 AQGDVNSSIKD
-614 RFFTSA
+614 RFFASA

-662 EKLTLTERGE
+662 ERLTLTERGE
-672 FALGYYYQYAA
+672 FALGYYHQYAY
-683 KKNENSNDN
+683 KKNENSND
-692 D
+692 